1 MIFQRLAKRS
11 ATGEEADYT
20 ELQVRNAVARAD
32 GTNTKVDAQA
42 TGALETAAG
51 LIGRAIAA
59 AEVGG
64 SDQVKRAVSPA
75 FLLLVARSMVKR
87 GELVCKIE
95 TGGAGGLR
103 LYVANCHTIKGDMD
117 QSSWVYDLDIPG
129 PTHTT
134 TYKDVSAASVL
145 HFRYAVDPVRSWVG
159 LSPVA
164 VASAAGQ
171 LSANVAGS
179 LRDEAGSPRGFLL
192 SVPASDGASG
202 TLDGLRNQ
210 IAQLN
215 GRVATVEA
223 QYSLAANTGLRTNRD
238 WSTVRLG
245 GDPPQPFVSLLST
258 ATKEVLTACG
268 VPQALV
274 TVSDG
279 GGQREAWRQ
288 FLFGTIAPLGMLIK
302 QELQDKIDGAIDLSF
317 NELRASDLAGRARAF
332 QSLVKGGL
340 DIERAAGLS
349 GMIEADE

>member
-1 MIFQRLAKRS
+1 MFDRLRKRS
-11 ATGEEADYT
+11 ATTDADYT
-20 ELQVRNAVARAD
+20 EQVINKAVANAD
-32 GTNTKVDAQA
+32 GTNNRVTEQA

-64 SDQVKRAVSPA
+64 SDQIMRAVTPP
-75 FLLLVARSMVKR
+75 FLLLVARSLIKR
-87 GELVCKIE
+87 GELVVKID
-95 TGGAGGLR
+95 TGGADGLR
-103 LYVANCHTIKGDMD
+103 LYPANTHTIKGDMD
-117 QSSWVYDLDIPG
+117 QSTWLYDLDIPG
-129 PTHTT
+129 PTYTSS
-134 TYKDVSAASVL
+134 YQDVRSESVL

-192 SVPASDGASG
+192 SVPSSDGAAE

-302 QELQDKIDGAIDLSF
+302 QELNDKLDENIDLSF